1 MPEDWKKANI
11 VPLYKGGSKFAPAN
25 YRPVNLTVSI
35 MNIMESI
42 VKDDIVG
49 HLDRFKVVKGTHG
62 FWSGMSTVTN
72 LIEFWSQVVD

>member
-25 YRPVNLTVSI
+25 YRPVNLTVSV

-49 HLDRFKVVKGTHG
+49 HWVGWGCQRLHLQT
-62 FWSGMSTVTN
+62 
-72 LIEFWSQVVD
+72 